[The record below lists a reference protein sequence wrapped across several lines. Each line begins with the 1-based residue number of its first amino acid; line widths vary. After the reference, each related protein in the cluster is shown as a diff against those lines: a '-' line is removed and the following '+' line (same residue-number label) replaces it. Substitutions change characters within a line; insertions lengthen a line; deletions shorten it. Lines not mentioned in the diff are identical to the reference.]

1 MRALLIAL
9 LFVAGQAS
17 AHSKVN
23 STSPGNGEVIAS
35 VPEVVEMQFGNKLR
49 LVKVEMTHEDHPTVE
64 LDISEYKSFEDSFS
78 IPMNKMGSGTYKLE
92 WRGLGV
98 DGHALSGEFTFEVE

>member
-1 MRALLIAL
+1 MRALLIAM

-17 AHSKVN
+17 AHSKVD
-23 STSPGNGEVIAS
+23 STSPSNGAVISAI
-35 VPEVVEMQFGNKLR
+35 PEVVEMQFGNKLR
-49 LVKVEMTHEDHPTVE
+49 LVKVEMTHEDHPTVD
-64 LDISEYKSFEDSFS
+64 LDISAYKSFEDSFS

-92 WRGLGV
+92 WRGLGI

>member
-1 MRALLIAL
+1 MRALLVAM

-17 AHSKVN
+17 AHSKIN
-23 STSPGNGEVIAS
+23 STTPSNGEVIAS

-49 LVKVEMTHEDHPTVE
+49 LVKVEMTHEDHPTVD
-64 LDISEYKSFEDSFS
+64 LDISAYKSFENSFS
-78 IPMNKMGSGTYKLE
+78 IPMNKMGAGTYKLE

-98 DGHALSGEFTFEVE
+98 DGHALSGEFSFEVE